1 MREALDALDLVV
13 VIDVALTETAR
24 HADYVLPA
32 ASQFE
37 KWEAT
42 FFTLEA
48 PHNVF
53 HLRAPIVDP
62 LPGTLPEPEI
72 HRRLVR
78 ALGAVSDDDLA
89 PLREAAAQGRAAF
102 AEAFFA
108 ATAADPK
115 LGAMAPMVLL
125 ETLGATLPDGAAA
138 AALLWGAAHR
148 CALTFPDA
156 VRRAGFD
163 GEGLEPGEKLF
174 DAILAG
180 RSGVVFSIDDDE
192 DTWRRIAHADGL
204 VQLAIPE
211 LLDELRR
218 LPDEQVTLTDDE
230 YPFVLSAGERRSS
243 TANTI
248 FRDPTWRK
256 KDVHG
261 GAPGESGRRR
271 PARAGRRRRRQRHHQ
286 ARLGRGD
293 GRDQR
298 HHAAGPR
305 EPAQRPRPGRGDGRR
320 WARGDGRGAERADG
334 GRGS

>member
-1 MREALDALDLVV
+1 M
-13 VIDVALTETAR
+13 
-24 HADYVLPA
+24 P
-32 ASQFE
+32 S
-37 KWEAT
+37 
-42 FFTLEA
+42 
-48 PHNVF
+48 
-53 HLRAPIVDP
+53 PI
-62 LPGTLPEPEI
+62 PE
-72 HRRLVR
+72 
-78 ALGAVSDDDLA
+78 
-89 PLREAAAQGRAAF
+89 
-102 AEAFFA
+102 
-108 ATAADPK
+108 
-115 LGAMAPMVLL
+115 
-125 ETLGATLPDGAAA
+125 
-138 AALLWGAAHR
+138 
-148 CALTFPDA
+148 A

-261 GAPGESGRRR
+261 ALRVSPADADRLGLVDGADASVTTKRGSVVATVEISDTMQPGHVSLPNGLGLAEEMDGGGLVVTGAAPNELTAVEDRDWLAGTPWHKHV
-271 PARAGRRRRRQRHHQ
+271 PARIEAVSMV
-286 ARLGRGD
+286 
-293 GRDQR
+293 
-298 HHAAGPR
+298 
-305 EPAQRPRPGRGDGRR
+305 PA
-320 WARGDGRGAERADG
+320 
-334 GRGS
+334 